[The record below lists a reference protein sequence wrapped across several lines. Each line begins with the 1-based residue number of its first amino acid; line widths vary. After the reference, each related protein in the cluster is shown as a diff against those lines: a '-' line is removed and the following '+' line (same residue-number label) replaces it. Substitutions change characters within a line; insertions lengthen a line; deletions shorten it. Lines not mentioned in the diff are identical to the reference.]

1 MLRPLYV
8 TRFFAFSGICAGYCL
23 DAELPAPQMNYS
35 LRTATCKAI
44 SLKFGNFRP
53 LAASLHLSESFRQ
66 RYIGPMTG
74 GVAEWSNALVLKTSE
89 GSRPPWVRIPPPP
102 PLANCELEVRS
113 LAGPFFFWF
122 QRGLVVA
129 TALQRLPKQSKSVS
143 EPHLSL
149 IDRPHSVEGRFKII
163 I

>member
-102 PLANCELEVRS
+102 PLSPSRTS
-113 LAGPFFFWF
+113 D
-122 QRGLVVA
+122 
-129 TALQRLPKQSKSVS
+129 TALTGTDFSVLSK
-143 EPHLSL
+143 
-149 IDRPHSVEGRFKII
+149 GFA
-163 I
+163 